1 MAAHA
6 LARSYTDK
14 DFDSLR
20 ARLVGLIRSVFP
32 HWTNTS
38 VANFGNILFELWAF
52 VGDGIAFSTNKAAQE
67 SRITT
72 ATQRRNL
79 LALVKLINYTPALAE
94 AATAEETFT
103 ATGLVDDCTI
113 PAGQVIKTKG
123 DNPVEFQ
130 LLAPVHLT
138 IAQPSAVGTLEHSK
152 THSQTYAGTGKADQ
166 TVELGEPGFLKIVSV
181 TGASSGAWSRADGD
195 NFLFTS
201 SSDKVFTISVD
212 NNDKATMKF
221 SNGIAGQIPSDN
233 LTIVYKTGGGAEGNV
248 APHSLTEID
257 GIVLDDSSNVVDLT
271 ADNADGAS
279 GGEDRETAASIK
291 VNAPVSI
298 RTPRTAVGREDF
310 EDLATTKVGGITRA
324 LMVNTD
330 IDPSIE
336 RNTGKLFLVPTG
348 TAPTIPFANKARCEE
363 TKDLF
368 ISRVPGVRAP
378 YPAPQTFKLTVV
390 PAVYLDLSFYAKIYL
405 RRLSG
410 TPEQQAAAR
419 ATIRAN
425 ILQALIDYFNP
436 VLADGTPNPLI
447 NFGYYLRQRSGN
459 DALVQGELPLSDVQN
474 AIRDVEGVLKIGPAE
489 NDFTVTGRSVE
500 HDLVSGVDTTTVMIN
515 GAHADISMA
524 DTWFPR
530 LRVSGG
536 VPDVT
541 LINGDTGAPL

>member
-1 MAAHA
+1 MAILPAN
-6 LARSYTDK
+6 SDYTSK

-20 ARLVGLIRSVFP
+20 ARVVVLIRSVFP
-32 HWTNTS
+32 NWTDLQVT
-38 VANFGNILFELWAF
+38 NFGNILFELWCF
-52 VGDGIAFSTNKAAQE
+52 VGDVLTFTQDNQAQE

-94 AATAEETFT
+94 AATVEETFT

-113 PAGQVIKTKG
+113 QAGQVVKTKG
-123 DNPVEFQ
+123 ENPVEFQ

-138 IAQPSAVGTLEHSK
+138 VAQPSAVGTLEHSK
-152 THSQTYAGTGKADQ
+152 THSQGYAGTGKADQ
-166 TVELGEPGFLKIVSV
+166 SVELGEPGFLKIVSV

-201 SSDKVFTISVD
+201 SSDKVFTVSVD
-212 NNDKATMKF
+212 NNDKATLKF
-221 SNGIAGQIPSDN
+221 SNGVTGQIPSDN

-248 APHSLTEID
+248 APHALTEID

-279 GGEDRETAASIK
+279 GGEDRETSESIK

-298 RTPRTAVGREDF
+298 RTPRTAVAREDF

-330 IDPSIE
+330 IDPGIE

-348 TAPTIPFANKARCEE
+348 TAPTIPFPTNPKLDEVRRLFVGNTQARP
-363 TKDLF
+363 L
-368 ISRVPGVRAP
+368 
-378 YPAPQTFKLTVV
+378 YPAPQTFALSTW
-390 PAVYLDLSFYAKIYL
+390 PAVYLDLSYYAKVYL
-405 RRLSG
+405 KRGYTDPLSV
-410 TPEQQAAAR
+410 AATKER
-419 ATIRAN
+419 I
-425 ILQALIDYFNP
+425 IQALIDYHNP

-447 NFGYYLRQRSGN
+447 NFGYYLRLRSGN
-459 DALVQGELPLSDVQN
+459 DSLLQGELPLSDVQN
-474 AIRDVEGVLKIGPAE
+474 AIRDVEGVLKLGPAE
-489 NDFTVTGRSVE
+489 NDFTVTGRTVE
-500 HDLVSGVDTTTVMIN
+500 HDVVSGTDTTTIVIN
-515 GAHADISMA
+515 GAHSDISMA

-530 LRVSGG
+530 LRVSGSPA

-541 LINGDTGAPL
+541 LINGDTGLAL